1 MSVRQR
7 GSSWPAGVTVKGL
20 RRTAT
25 YTRKGKK

>member
-7 GSSWPAGVTVKGL
+7 GSSWPVDVTVKGL

-25 YTRKGKK
+25 RKGKK